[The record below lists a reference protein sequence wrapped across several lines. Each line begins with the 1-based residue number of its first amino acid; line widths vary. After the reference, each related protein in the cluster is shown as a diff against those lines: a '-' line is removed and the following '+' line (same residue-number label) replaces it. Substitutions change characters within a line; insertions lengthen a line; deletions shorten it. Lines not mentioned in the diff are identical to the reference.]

1 MGTASASASATVSR
15 REVTGGEGYHGR
27 VNDERDGLA
36 REARD
41 ASRGSAVK
49 LAAEVLSRLLGLAT
63 TLLLIRGLGP
73 SDFGAFGKLS
83 LYALLLGEL
92 AELGLQTLASRAL
105 VAGSLSLGA
114 LVRARLVLVALLG
127 GAALG
132 CVGLAPVLSPLVL
145 WFALSGWGEFLGV
158 ALRCRGRRVAEAL
171 VLLCLRGFGLV
182 AAALVLGM
190 GSGLAT
196 LAWSLVLSTLPSL
209 LLGAVLL
216 RRAPAGPAG
225 VDAGV
230 GQVMREALPLALH
243 GGLVLLSPRVEF
255 LVLSLLRGDRET
267 GLFLAALRVYEFLN
281 VVPAA
286 VSAGAMPGLTRE
298 AVRGHGPVRSRTAW
312 TLAFLAAPA
321 AVGLGLVAPAVARLL
336 LGGGQDA
343 AAYAG
348 TAAPLRLLSLALP
361 ALFVNSLLLCALVAA
376 SRAAWLPRLTLVRVL
391 AAFAMA
397 VPLVSAH
404 GGMGAAAGI
413 VVAEWLLALLA
424 ARACRAASFE
434 VELGRPLAWA
444 LAATI
449 PMALAIFPVRDDLW
463 LALPLGAA
471 VQAVAVAAARKIGSG
486 RKSADDLLYP

>member
-1 MGTASASASATVSR
+1 MSR

-36 REARD
+36 REAED

-83 LYALLLGEL
+83 LFALLLAEL
-92 AELGLQTLASRAL
+92 GELGLQTLASRAL

-114 LVRARLVLVALLG
+114 LVRARLVLVACVA
-127 GAALG
+127 GAAIAS
-132 CVGLAPVLSPLVL
+132 VGLAPVLSPLVL
-145 WFALSGWGEFLGV
+145 WFVLSGWGEFLGV
-158 ALRCRGRRVAEAL
+158 ALRCRGRRVAEAIL
-171 VLLCLRGFGLV
+171 LLCLRALGLV
-182 AAALVLGM
+182 AAALVLAAAG
-190 GSGLAT
+190 GLEA
-196 LAWSLVLSTLPSL
+196 LAWSLAASTAPAL

-216 RRAPAGPAG
+216 RRTKAGDGAAG
-225 VDAGV
+225 ADAGV
-230 GQVMREALPLALH
+230 GQVMREALPLAIH

-286 VSAGAMPGLTRE
+286 VAAGAMPGLTRE

-321 AVGLGLVAPAVARLL
+321 AVGLGLVAPAVAHLL
-336 LGGGQDA
+336 LGAGYDA
-343 AAYAG
+343 GAYAG

-361 ALFVNSLLLCALVAA
+361 ALFMNGLLLSALVAA
-376 SRAAWLPRLTLVRVL
+376 GRAAWLPRLTAARVL
-391 AAFAMA
+391 AALAMA
-397 VPLVSAH
+397 VPLVSAA
-404 GGMGAAAGI
+404 GGPGAAVGI
-413 VVAEWLLALLA
+413 TMAEWLLLLLA
-424 ARACRAASFE
+424 ARACRAAPFA

-444 LAATI
+444 LVATL
-449 PMALAIFPVRDDLW
+449 PMALAVFPVRDDLW
-463 LALPLGAA
+463 LALPVGAA
-471 VQAVAVAAARKIGSG
+471 VQLGAVALARKIASGSKHAG
-486 RKSADDLLYP
+486 DLRYP